1 MCCLRRKDANFAL
14 AVVLLALAGS
24 HPAAAKPLRIV
35 LSSPLVDVGSGPD
48 GCTPAIS
55 GFGGPPV
62 WQVQLERLLLD
73 GKALVEMSR
82 EAMPNRLPLCI
93 ADRPVA
99 ANVDAELSF
108 VAHDGRVARAVGI
121 VLRFADPQ
129 DYYIVEADL
138 RRGRVR
144 VLRILNGEYRE
155 IAGRAAPLAMDKS
168 QTLGV
173 KVVGERFM
181 VSLNGEVLLET
192 RDGAIA
198 APGRVGVSSRAD
210 SVTSIGDLFI
220 TTLD

>member
-1 MCCLRRKDANFAL
+1 MRCLRKISASFAVA
-14 AVVLLALAGS
+14 AVVLALCFG

-35 LSSPLVDVGSGPD
+35 LSSPLVDVGSGPEN
-48 GCTPAIS
+48 CTPAIS

-82 EAMPNRLPLCI
+82 EAKPNRLPLCI

-99 ANVDAELSF
+99 ANVEAELSF

-138 RRGRVR
+138 LRGRVR
-144 VLRILNGEYRE
+144 LLRVLNGERRQ
-155 IAGRAAPLAMDKS
+155 IAERAASLAMEKS

-173 KVVGERFM
+173 RAVGEKFT
-181 VSLNGEVLLET
+181 VHLNGEVLLET
-192 RDGAIA
+192 RDGGIA
-198 APGRVGVSSRAD
+198 AAGRVGVSSRAD
-210 SVTSIGDLFI
+210 SFTSIGDLFI
-220 TTLD
+220 ATLD

>member
-1 MCCLRRKDANFAL
+1 MPCFGRLCASLVSSAILL
-14 AVVLLALAGS
+14 AVAGGLA
-24 HPAAAKPLRIV
+24 AAAKPLRIV

-82 EAMPNRLPLCI
+82 EAKPNRLPLCI

-99 ANVDAELSF
+99 ANVEAEVSF

-138 RRGRVR
+138 LRGRVR
-144 VLRILNGEYRE
+144 LLRILNGEYRE
-155 IAGRAAPLAMDKS
+155 IAGRAAALAMDKS

-173 KVVGERFM
+173 RVVGASFT
-181 VSLNGEVLLET
+181 VSLNGEVLLEA
-192 RDGAIA
+192 RDSAMKG
-198 APGRVGVSSRAD
+198 PGRVGVSSRAD
-210 SVTSIGDLFI
+210 SFTSIGDLFI
-220 TTLD
+220 TVLD

>member
-1 MCCLRRKDANFAL
+1 MRCLRTIAANFAL
-14 AVVLLALAGS
+14 AIVLLAPAGGLA
-24 HPAAAKPLRIV
+24 AAAKPLRIV
-35 LSSPLVDVGSGPD
+35 LSSPLVDIGSGPD
-48 GCTPAIS
+48 NCTPAIS

-82 EAMPNRLPLCI
+82 EAKPNRLPLCI

-99 ANVDAELSF
+99 ANVEAELSF
-108 VAHDGRVARAVGI
+108 VAHDGRVARATGI

-129 DYYIVEADL
+129 DYYLAEADL
-138 RRGRVR
+138 LHGRVR
-144 VLRILNGEYRE
+144 LLRVLNGEYRE
-155 IAGRAAPLAMDKS
+155 IAGRAAPLAMETS

-173 KVVGERFM
+173 KAVDANFT

-192 RDGAIA
+192 RDGALR

-210 SVTSIGDLFI
+210 SFTSIGDLFI

>member
-1 MCCLRRKDANFAL
+1 MRCLRRIGASFASS
-14 AVVLLALAGS
+14 AVLLALSVG

-82 EAMPNRLPLCI
+82 EAKPNRLPLCI

-99 ANVDAELSF
+99 ANVEAELSF

-138 RRGRVR
+138 LRGRVHL
-144 VLRILNGEYRE
+144 LRILNGEYRE
-155 IAGRAAPLAMDKS
+155 IAGRAAPLAMEKS

-173 KVVGERFM
+173 KVVGTSFI

-192 RDGAIA
+192 RDGALR

-210 SVTSIGDLFI
+210 SFTSIGDLFV
-220 TTLD
+220 TSLD